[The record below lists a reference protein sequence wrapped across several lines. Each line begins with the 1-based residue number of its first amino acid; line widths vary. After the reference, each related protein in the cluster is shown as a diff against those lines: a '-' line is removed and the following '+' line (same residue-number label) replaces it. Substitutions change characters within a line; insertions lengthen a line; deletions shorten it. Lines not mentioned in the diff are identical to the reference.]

1 MEVLNCKYYTVSK
14 FKSSK
19 PTVSQSSAG
28 EDSVSWLIMV
38 YSEYTKQCIVQL
50 KETAKWDCLVT
61 CIGSGVHRIVDEKMC
76 TDDEATSLNCLS
88 SFKGQVGWTFR
99 GSVLQTYPGVK

>member
-28 EDSVSWLIMV
+28 EDSVS
-38 YSEYTKQCIVQL
+38 
-50 KETAKWDCLVT
+50 
-61 CIGSGVHRIVDEKMC
+61 
-76 TDDEATSLNCLS
+76 
-88 SFKGQVGWTFR
+88 
-99 GSVLQTYPGVK
+99 